1 LNIDFKEVNNMASR
15 AGKSTVNMFLPLSHM
30 KNQEKIAEKNA
41 AEAYSSNGGQKR
53 TKSHEL
59 AGLRERRSKISNK
72 PEVVSVIQLL
82 LTEANLNRLLM
93 KLKSSLRL
101 TRSRS
106 VKSRRSKKL

>member
-1 LNIDFKEVNNMASR
+1 MASR

-72 PEVVSVIQLL
+72 PEVTADEVEEFF
-82 LTEANLNRLLM
+82 EAYKEQKREE
-93 KLKSSLRL
+93 
-101 TRSRS
+101 
-106 VKSRRSKKL
+106 